1 MSGICGAAN
10 VGKLGDGY
18 VGVHCRL
25 CICARSKFFM
35 IKIEYMIY

>member
-1 MSGICGAAN
+1 MSAICGASN

-18 VGVHCRL
+18 VGVHCKL
-25 CICARSKFFM
+25 CACSKFFM